1 MKKTW
6 YSVKAL
12 TASGAAEIS
21 IYDEIGF
28 LGVTAKDFITDL
40 KAISAKDITLF
51 INSPGG
57 SVFDGLAIYNAIR
70 QHPAN
75 VTVKVMGVAA
85 SAASFIAMAGDKIVM
100 PENAFLMVHN
110 PMGGVFGNAQEMRD
124 WADTLD
130 KIAASLIGIYVSRTG
145 KSEDEIKSLLDAET
159 WLTASEAVEMGFADE
174 VLAEMKIAA
183 SFDVEQLPEQIR
195 AAFQAVEPEPVAE
208 PVAEPAPVEA
218 PAAVDAGPTLAD
230 EVEALAASAGLSDYV
245 QVFALSANDIES
257 ARAAMN
263 EAREIISIC
272 AVAKRPD
279 AAAGF
284 IKSRKPLAKVREALV
299 NALAE
304 HDENTHT
311 DTAPRN
317 PASPVPAPRATE
329 VKTADIWAAR
339 RNKSF

>member
-12 TASGAAEIS
+12 AAADMAEIS

-28 LGVTAKDFITDL
+28 WGVTAKDFITDL
-40 KAISAKDITLF
+40 KSISAKDITLF

-57 SVFDGLAIYNAIR
+57 SVFDGLAIYNALR
-70 QHPAN
+70 QHPSN

-130 KIAASLIGIYVSRTG
+130 KIAASLIGIYVARTG
-145 KSEDEIKSLLDAET
+145 KSEEEIKSLLDAET
-159 WLTASEAVEMGFADE
+159 WLTAAEAVDMGFADE
-174 VLAEMKIAA
+174 MLAEMKIAA
-183 SFDVEQLPEQIR
+183 NFDVEQLPEPIR
-195 AAFQAVEPEPVAE
+195 VAFKAAEPIEPAAAEPEPVE
-208 PVAEPAPVEA
+208 PEA
-218 PAAVDAGPTLAD
+218 SPTLA
-230 EVEALAASAGLSDYV
+230 EGVEALALSAGLADYA
-245 QVFALSANDIES
+245 QVFALSSEDLDA
-257 ARAAMN
+257 ARGAIN

-272 AVAKRPD
+272 AVAKRPG
-279 AAAGF
+279 AADGF
-284 IKSRKPLAKVREALV
+284 IKARKSLPEVREALV

-304 HDENTHT
+304 QDENTHT

-317 PASPVPAPRATE
+317 PASPATAPRATE

>member
-1 MKKTW
+1 MRKTW
-6 YSVKAL
+6 YSVTAL
-12 TASGAAEIS
+12 ANDSADIS

-28 LGVTAKDFITDL
+28 WGVTAKDFITDL
-40 KAISAKDITLF
+40 KKIDAKNLTVY

-57 SVFDGLAIYNAIR
+57 SVFDGLAIYNALR
-70 QHPAN
+70 QHPSN
-75 VTVKVMGVAA
+75 VTVRVMGVAA

-110 PMGGVFGNAQEMRD
+110 PMGGVFGNAQEMRE

-130 KIAASLIGIYVSRTG
+130 KIAASLVGIYVARTG
-145 KSEDEIKSLLDAET
+145 KSEDEIKALLDAET

-174 VLAEMKIAA
+174 MEAEMKIAA
-183 SFDVEQLPEQIR
+183 SFNVEQLPENIR
-195 AAFQAVEPEPVAE
+195 AAFQAAE
-208 PVAEPAPVEA
+208 PTDDQPAQPDPDGNRVEE
-218 PAAVDAGPTLAD
+218 DKTFAD
-230 EVEALAASAGLSDYV
+230 EVSALAQSAGLSDYV
-245 QVFALSANDIES
+245 QVFALSTDSVEA
-257 ARAAMN
+257 AQAAMN
-263 EAREIISIC
+263 EAREIISLC

-284 IKSRKPLAKVREALV
+284 IKARQPLAKVRESLV

-304 HDENTHT
+304 QDERTHT

-317 PASPVPAPRATE
+317 PASPASAPQATV

>member
-12 TASGAAEIS
+12 ATADAAEIS

-28 LGVTAKDFITDL
+28 WGVTAKDFITDL
-40 KAISAKDITLF
+40 KSVSAKDITLF

-57 SVFDGLAIYNAIR
+57 SVFDGLAIYNALR

-85 SAASFIAMAGDKIVM
+85 SAASFIAMAGDRIVM
-100 PENAFLMVHN
+100 PENAFMMVHN
-110 PMGGVFGNAQEMRD
+110 PMGAVFGNADEMRD

-130 KIAASLIGIYVSRTG
+130 KIAASLVGIYVARTG

-159 WLTASEAVEMGFADE
+159 WLTASEAVDLGFADE

-183 SFDVEQLPEQIR
+183 SFDVEQLPENIR
-195 AAFQAVEPEPVAE
+195 AAFQAAEPEPVVE
-208 PVAEPAPVEA
+208 PELEPEPEPAV
-218 PAAVDAGPTLAD
+218 TFAD
-230 EVEALAASAGLSDYV
+230 EVAALAETAGLSDYT
-245 QVFALSANDIES
+245 QVFALSVDSVEA
-257 ARAAMN
+257 ARAAMS
-263 EAREIISIC
+263 EAREIIALC
-272 AVAKRPD
+272 AVAKRPE

-284 IKSRKPLAKVREALV
+284 IRASQPLSKVRASLV

-304 HDENTHT
+304 QDENTHT
-311 DTAPRN
+311 DTALRN
-317 PASPVPAPRATE
+317 PAAPAIAPQATV

>member
-6 YSVKAL
+6 YSVTAKA
-12 TASGAAEIS
+12 ADSAEIS

-28 LGVTAKDFITDL
+28 FGVTAKDFITDL
-40 KAISAKDITLF
+40 KQVSATSLTVF

-57 SVFDGLAIYNAIR
+57 SVFDGLAIYNALR

-100 PENAFLMVHN
+100 PENSFLMVHN

-130 KIAASLIGIYVSRTG
+130 KIAASLIGIYVARTG
-145 KSEDEIKSLLDAET
+145 KSEDEIKALLDAET

-174 VLAEMKIAA
+174 MEAEMRIAA
-183 SFDVEQLPEQIR
+183 SFDVEQLPEAVR
-195 AAFQAVEPEPVAE
+195 SAFAQAEPEADSAEVIEPIEEDPTFADQVA
-208 PVAEPAPVEA
+208 
-218 PAAVDAGPTLAD
+218 
-230 EVEALAASAGLSDYV
+230 ALATAAGLTDYTS
-245 QVFALSANDIES
+245 VFALSADTVE
-257 ARAAMN
+257 AAQAAMN
-263 EAREIISIC
+263 EAREIISLC
-272 AVAKRPD
+272 AVAKRPE
-279 AAAGF
+279 AADGYVRARL
-284 IKSRKPLAKVREALV
+284 SLASVRERLI
-299 NALAE
+299 NAQAE
-304 HDENTHT
+304 HDEQTHT

-317 PASPVPAPRATE
+317 PASPAPAPQSAA

-339 RNKSF
+339 RSKSF

>member
-1 MKKTW
+1 MKKSW

-12 TASGAAEIS
+12 AKDTAAEIS
-21 IYDEIGF
+21 IYDEIGMW
-28 LGVTAKDFITDL
+28 GVTAKDFISDL
-40 KAISAKDITLF
+40 KKVEAKELTLF

-57 SVFDGLAIYNAIR
+57 SVFDGLAIYNSLR

-85 SAASFIAMAGDKIVM
+85 SAASFIAMAGDRIVM

-110 PMGGVFGNAQEMRD
+110 PMGAVFGNADEMRD

-130 KIAASLIGIYVSRTG
+130 KIAASLVGIYVARTG
-145 KSEDEIKSLLDAET
+145 KDEKEIKDLLDAET
-159 WLTASEAVEMGFADE
+159 WLTAAEAVEMGFADE
-174 VLAEMKIAA
+174 MEAEMKIAA
-183 SFDVEQLPEQIR
+183 SFDVEQLPVNIR
-195 AAFQAVEPEPVAE
+195 AAFQAAEPEPTDPPQPDPDHDLAE
-208 PVAEPAPVEA
+208 
-218 PAAVDAGPTLAD
+218 DGKTFAD
-230 EVEALAASAGLSDYV
+230 EVSALAATAGLSDYV
-245 QVFALSANDIES
+245 QVFALSTDSVE
-257 ARAAMN
+257 AAQAAIN
-263 EAREIISIC
+263 EAREVISLC
-272 AVAKRPD
+272 AVAKRPE

-284 IKSRKPLAKVREALV
+284 IKSRKPLAQVREVLI

-304 HDENTHT
+304 QDERTHT

-317 PASPVPAPRATE
+317 PASPAPAPQATV